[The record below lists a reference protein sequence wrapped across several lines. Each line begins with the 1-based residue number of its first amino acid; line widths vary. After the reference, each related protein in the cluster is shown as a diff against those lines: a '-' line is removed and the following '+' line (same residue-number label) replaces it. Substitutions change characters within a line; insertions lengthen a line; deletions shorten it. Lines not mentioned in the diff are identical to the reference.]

1 MRLSYRVNIF
11 SRPRIAALVIKSHE
25 TDNNTT
31 QHTHSAH
38 THTRTFGA
46 TAKGFL
52 HTPQT
57 TPHSPLHSALS
68 RNYIPE
74 YASRKLFMITEIA
87 LIDCVRAG
95 LARVG
100 HGLRLLSATAT
111 GSSRTLLG
119 SSCPLGS

>member
-31 QHTHSAH
+31 QHTH
-38 THTRTFGA
+38 TRTFGA

-52 HTPQT
+52 HTPQA
-57 TPHSPLHSALS
+57 TPHSLLHSALS